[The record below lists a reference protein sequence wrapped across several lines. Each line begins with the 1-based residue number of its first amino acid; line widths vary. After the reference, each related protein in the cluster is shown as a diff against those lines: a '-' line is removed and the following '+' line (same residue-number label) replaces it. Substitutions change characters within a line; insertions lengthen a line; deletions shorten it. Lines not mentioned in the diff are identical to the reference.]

1 MSGSGGGGG
10 GGFGG
15 GGPQIDVVT
24 NCEIVERTQ
33 VNSPKAVAITHINA
47 NDVLTVELVTEGG
60 QPVLVA
66 VTGSGERVGSLTPPH
81 LAELIRCIRSGHTFI
96 AVVLRIVGGIC
107 QVEIRPSGGAA

>member
-33 VNSPKAVAITHINA
+33 VNSPKAVAITHLGL
-47 NDVLTVELVTEGG
+47 NDVLRVELVTDGG
-60 QPVLVA
+60 QPVLLA
-66 VTGSGERVGSLTPPH
+66 VTSGV
-81 LAELIRCIRSGHTFI
+81 
-96 AVVLRIVGGIC
+96 
-107 QVEIRPSGGAA
+107 